1 MSAAEAA
8 RAFGTWPGVISK
20 ICLGNR
26 DSFYGYKFKYT
37 GHEKKPRKR
46 KQLNQNDMA
55 DMLLSYSIKARES
68 KSKKELKK
76 VIYEL
81 KEEMDL
87 KKYDVTEMEMLEGM
101 E

>member
-1 MSAAEAA
+1 MSMNREEA
-8 RAFGTWPGVISK
+8 I
-20 ICLGNR
+20 NR
-26 DSFYGYKFKYT
+26 IENHMEVHGIGEYPHIALK
-37 GHEKKPRKR
+37 EA
-46 KQLNQNDMA
+46 LDMA

-101 E
+101 K